1 MIEFQGNKMS
11 AGEKNKYHL
20 GVTGQNSMGDL
31 VHPLL
36 DDPQIL
42 HEICGGDPRRAR
54 HVLNQIRVTACMR
67 ENLVDGFCQILH
79 PLSSPVGPLLV
90 LLLLLLGSIGLPVVL
105 LQ

>member
-1 MIEFQGNKMS
+1 MNSRATKCLLARRTKS
-11 AGEKNKYHL
+11 HL

-31 VHPLL
+31 VNPLL
-36 DDPQIL
+36 NDPQIL

-54 HVLNQIRVTACMR
+54 HVLNQTRVTACMR

-90 LLLLLLGSIGLPVVL
+90 LLLLLLGSIELPVVL